1 MVSRR
6 IGKILT
12 ELEQELIEAGLS
24 EEQATS
30 IVDGLED
37 SLDDLGV
44 IETESSELSDDY
56 DEDYDE
62 GESDSSTEEE

>member
-62 GESDSSTEEE
+62 GESDSSTEGE

>member
-12 ELEQELIEAGLS
+12 ELEQELIEAGLD
-24 EEQATS
+24 EEQAAS

-44 IETESSELSDDY
+44 VDTESSELSEGDDQE
-56 DEDYDE
+56 ED
-62 GESDSSTEEE
+62 GSSTEEE

>member
-24 EEQATS
+24 EEQAAS

-44 IETESSELSDDY
+44 VDTESSDSSEDDDQ
-56 DEDYDE
+56 DEN
-62 GESDSSTEEE
+62 DSSTEEE

>member
-1 MVSRR
+1 MVSRK

-12 ELEQELIEAGLS
+12 ELEEELVEAGLS
-24 EEQATS
+24 EEQAAS

-44 IETESSELSDDY
+44 VETGSSEASGDDDQ
-56 DEDYDE
+56 DEN
-62 GESDSSTEEE
+62 GSSIEEQ

>member
-24 EEQATS
+24 EEQAAS
-30 IVDGLED
+30 IVDCLED

-44 IETESSELSDDY
+44 IETISSEPSEDD
-56 DEDYDE
+56 DEN
-62 GESDSSTEEE
+62 DSCTEEE

>member
-1 MVSRR
+1 LVSRR

-24 EEQATS
+24 EEQAAS

-44 IETESSELSDDY
+44 IETESSEPSEED
-56 DEDYDE
+56 DED
-62 GESDSSTEEE
+62 ESDSSTEEE

>member
-1 MVSRR
+1 LVSRR

-56 DEDYDE
+56 DE